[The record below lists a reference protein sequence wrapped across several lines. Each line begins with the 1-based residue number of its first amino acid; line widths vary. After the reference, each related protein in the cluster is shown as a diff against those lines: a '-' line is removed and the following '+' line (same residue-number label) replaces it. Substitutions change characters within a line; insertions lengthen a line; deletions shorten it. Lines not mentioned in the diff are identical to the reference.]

1 MPDADRD
8 ALIIF
13 ARLPVPGRAK
23 TRLGRTLGME
33 EAARFYGEMAEHAFR
48 IGDEELARGTEVH
61 LRYTAPA
68 PEEELRRWVGRSF
81 RYAEQVG
88 ETLGDRMRRAFEDLF
103 AAGCARAVIIG
114 TDVPELEPA
123 DVRSAFDR
131 LEDADLVVGP
141 STDGGYYLLGMR
153 RLHTELF
160 EGIAWSSDSVCA
172 ETLRRAEAAG
182 LRCALL
188 DPLSDIDSME
198 DYLAYRLRRGL
209 REA

>member
-1 MPDADRD
+1 MHDADRD

-48 IGDEELARGTEVH
+48 IGDVELARGTEVH
-61 LRYTAPA
+61 LRYTGPA

-81 RYAEQVG
+81 RYAEQAG
-88 ETLGDRMRRAFEDLF
+88 EELGERMRRAFEDVF

-160 EGIAWSSDSVCA
+160 EGIAWSSDTVCA
-172 ETLRRAEAAG
+172 ETLRRAAAAG

-188 DPLSDIDSME
+188 DPLGDIDTME
-198 DYLAYRLRRGL
+198 DYLSYRRRHGG
-209 REA
+209 AKG